1 MNHYKIA
8 RDSYGVCM
16 KCWRLSTTIVVDKH
30 GRFDDLD
37 HLTHP
42 EYIRPIEVTTCC
54 QSEDM
59 IPIQY
64 AGKCDTC
71 GEWLDIRF
79 SYPNVMEAYR
89 CEKCET
95 KEV

>member
-16 KCWRLSTTIVVDKH
+16 ECWKLTTTTVLGQDH
-30 GRFDDLD
+30 NPPRF
-37 HLTHP
+37 T
-42 EYIRPIEVTTCC
+42 PIEVTACC
-54 QSEDM
+54 LSEDM
-59 IPIQY
+59 IPYVY

-71 GEWLDIRF
+71 GGWLDIRF
-79 SYPNVMEAYR
+79 AYPKEMEEYR

-95 KEV
+95 KES

>member
-1 MNHYKIA
+1 MNYKIA

-16 KCWRLSTTIVVDKH
+16 KCWKLTNTIVIDRL
-30 GRFDDLD
+30 GRFDNLD
-37 HLTHP
+37 HLAHP
-42 EYIRPIEVTTCC
+42 EYVRPIEVTACC
-54 QSEDM
+54 MSEDM

-64 AGKCDTC
+64 ASKCDTC

-79 SYPNVMEAYR
+79 SYPKEMEAYR

-95 KEV
+95 KKA

>member
-16 KCWRLSTTIVVDKH
+16 KCWKLTTTVIMDKQ
-30 GRFDDLD
+30 GLFDNLD

-42 EYIRPIEVTTCC
+42 EYVRPIEVTACC
-54 QSEDM
+54 LSEDM

-64 AGKCDTC
+64 ARKCDTC

-79 SYPNVMEAYR
+79 AHSKEMEEYR

-95 KEV
+95 KKA